1 MIVRDDQVLKQD
13 KKNRGRTALISV
25 VAILIGLGGR
35 GEGERGRSGLE
46 LPGR

>member
-13 KKNRGRTALISV
+13 KNRGGTALISV
-25 VAILIGLGGR
+25 VPISIGLGGR
-35 GEGERGRSGLE
+35 GEGKRGRSGLE